1 MTKITQKGMWIEIS
15 SLNNK
20 DKKNYLVSMLFFF
33 LGAFAWGIHLSS
45 IGGLGGEII
54 PDSDKSLFFNLA
66 RLFFVTSWI
75 IAAIFYLKFYKE
87 QDELIQRWHQ
97 YILSWGAGGFLIC
110 GTLISI
116 ASPFFNFNPTF
127 YEFFVAFTIGTVVGA
142 YRFYKKYL

>member
-1 MTKITQKGMWIEIS
+1 MTKITQKGMWIEVS

-20 DKKNYLVSMLFFF
+20 DKKNYLVSMLFFL

-66 RLFFVTSWI
+66 RLFSVTSLI

>member
-1 MTKITQKGMWIEIS
+1 MTKITQKGMWIEVS

-20 DKKNYLVSMLFFF
+20 DKKNYLVSMLFFL

-66 RLFFVTSWI
+66 RLFFVTSLI

-127 YEFFVAFTIGTVVGA
+127 YEFFVAFTIGSVVGA

>member
-1 MTKITQKGMWIEIS
+1 MTKITQKGMWIEVS

-33 LGAFAWGIHLSS
+33 LGALAWGIHLSS
-45 IGGLGGEII
+45 IGGLGGEIM

-66 RLFFVTSWI
+66 RLFFVTSLI

-116 ASPFFNFNPTF
+116 ASPFFNYNPTF

>member
-1 MTKITQKGMWIEIS
+1 MTKITQKGMWIEVS

-33 LGAFAWGIHLSS
+33 LGALAWGIHLSS
-45 IGGLGGEII
+45 IGGLGGESI

-110 GTLISI
+110 GALISI

-127 YEFFVAFTIGTVVGA
+127 YEFFVAFTIGTVLGA

>member
-66 RLFFVTSWI
+66 RLFFITSWI
-75 IAAIFYLKFYKE
+75 IATIFYLRFYQK